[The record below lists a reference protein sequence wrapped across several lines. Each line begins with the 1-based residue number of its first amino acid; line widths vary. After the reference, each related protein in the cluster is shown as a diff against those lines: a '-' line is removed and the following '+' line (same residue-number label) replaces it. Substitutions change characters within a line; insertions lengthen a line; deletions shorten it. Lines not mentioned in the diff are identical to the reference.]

1 MFYNMTVLFLLMCQI
16 PARTRCIFVFRDFEC
31 IGGGVNDT
39 VAAVGGTAQG
49 VDVKALFFFHLPYHV
64 RCCTEKVFLG
74 VAVGK
79 DGDVGHFLVFYRY
92 LHFDIP
98 AEGIGGTRVDAVFQ
112 VMETAGVQECLF
124 FFRCIR
130 RFRCCIFLYSIL
142 ISGGFFSR
150 ILSGLNQPFTAVGGA
165 GNGIYLLG
173 TLFFHDFRKDS

>member
-64 RCCTEKVFLG
+64 RRCTEKVFLG

-98 AEGIGGTRVDAVFQ
+98 AEGIGGTRADAVFQ
-112 VMETAGVQECLF
+112 EMSSEIPNREHAIG
-124 FFRCIR
+124 IR
-130 RFRCCIFLYSIL
+130 RSDPPATPEAPHADRAARRL
-142 ISGGFFSR
+142 R
-150 ILSGLNQPFTAVGGA
+150 IIAVG
-165 GNGIYLLG
+165 IS
-173 TLFFHDFRKDS
+173 T

>member
-49 VDVKALFFFHLPYHV
+49 IDVKALFFFHLPYHV
-64 RCCTEKVFLG
+64 RRCTEKVFLG

-92 LHFDIP
+92 LHFYIP
-98 AEGIGGTRVDAVFQ
+98 AEGIGGTRADAVFQ
-112 VMETAGVQECLF
+112 VVETSRNAC
-124 FFRCIR
+124 
-130 RFRCCIFLYSIL
+130 
-142 ISGGFFSR
+142 FS
-150 ILSGLNQPFTAVGGA
+150 SVVSVDSDAVFSCTVFSSPA
-165 GNGIYLLG
+165 ASFNA
-173 TLFFHDFRKDS
+173 F